1 MYESATIH
9 LFQTFSIKE
18 QGAIIEDFSNEV
30 DNETLA
36 FDDNRCDE
44 VLTLNGSTLL
54 LKKSLLDPSICVIYF
69 FSPFFF
75 ICFLFISHTYKII
88 LTKFQY
94 LTCNVNWKKNCILKK
109 SCFTNQKI
117 HLFKKYLRIF

>member
-69 FSPFFF
+69 ISFFLHLLS
-75 ICFLFISHTYKII
+75 IH
-88 LTKFQY
+88 
-94 LTCNVNWKKNCILKK
+94 K
-109 SCFTNQKI
+109 SYI
-117 HLFKKYLRIF
+117 